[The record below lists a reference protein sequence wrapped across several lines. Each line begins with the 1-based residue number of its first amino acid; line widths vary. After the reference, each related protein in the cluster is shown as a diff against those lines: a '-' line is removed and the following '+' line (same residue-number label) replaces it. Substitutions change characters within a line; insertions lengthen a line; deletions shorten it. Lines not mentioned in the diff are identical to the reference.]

1 MKIMRIT
8 STAIL
13 SLVVGITASVYA
25 QPYSQQGEHEKQD
38 RQEENK
44 RDQAKPEKQHGE
56 EQGQGDHK
64 QQPSPAKQ
72 QPAKPQRQTQKAQ
85 PQNEPDRNKQQGQA
99 GRQERSSQSQPQPQR
114 AEQGRP
120 QDQNRRQEH
129 DQAHVASQPSHQ
141 QRQRTPEQQR
151 VQQAAWQQHRS
162 ESWASDHHTW
172 QQRGGYNGYRIPDAR
187 YSGYF
192 GPEHGFRIYGRPFLV
207 VGGFPRFHYRGYW
220 FSLVDPWPQYWSNNW
235 YDTDEVYVSYV
246 DNGYYLF
253 DRSHP
258 EAGIAI
264 RISL

>member
-1 MKIMRIT
+1 MKVIGIT
-8 STAIL
+8 STAVL
-13 SLVVGITASVYA
+13 SLILGITASAYA

-38 RQEENK
+38 RQGENK
-44 RDQAKPEKQHGE
+44 HDQAQPEKQHGQ
-56 EQGQGDHK
+56 EQGQGDRK

-72 QPAKPQRQTQKAQ
+72 QPARPERQTQKAQ
-85 PQNEPDRNKQQGQA
+85 PQNQPDRNRQQGQA
-99 GRQERSSQSQPQPQR
+99 GRQPKPSQSQPEPQR
-114 AEQGRP
+114 AEQGKRP
-120 QDQNRRQEH
+120 EQKSHQV
-129 DQAHVASQPSHQ
+129 HVASQPSHQ

-162 ESWASDHHTW
+162 ERWESDHHTW

-192 GPEHGFRIYGRPFLV
+192 GSEHGFRIYGRPFLV
-207 VGGFPRFHYRGYW
+207 VGGFPRFQYRGYW
-220 FSLVDPWPQYWSNNW
+220 FSLVDPWPQYWSNDW
-235 YDTDEVYVSYV
+235 YDTDEVYVSYI

-264 RISL
+264 KISL